1 MADIDD
7 NATVL
12 DINWVPDPGFWNGG
26 EAEQA
31 VVDGFE
37 LLAYSLPATNGYPG
51 IVGWEIFG
59 DPDSMTQVCRGESA
73 TFAQAKKDAEQALGN
88 FGSAGGAARM
98 TIRAGTSARP

>member
-1 MADIDD
+1 MADISH
-7 NATVL
+7 NATVP
-12 DINWVPDPGFWNGG
+12 DINWVPDPEFWSGA

-59 DPDSMTQVCRGESA
+59 DPGSMTQVCRGESA
-73 TFAQAKKDAEQALGN
+73 TFAQAKKDAEQALGKLRT
-88 FGSAGGAARM
+88 SRRRCRM
-98 TIRAGTSARP
+98 TFEQN